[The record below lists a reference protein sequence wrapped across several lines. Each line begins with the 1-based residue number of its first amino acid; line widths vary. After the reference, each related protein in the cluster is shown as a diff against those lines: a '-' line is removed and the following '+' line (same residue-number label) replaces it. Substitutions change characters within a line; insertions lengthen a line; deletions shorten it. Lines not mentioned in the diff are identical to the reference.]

1 MSAKHIDQSDFQKE
15 VLDHKGV
22 VLVDFYAE
30 WCGPCKITSP
40 IIDELSEEKKDI
52 KFLKVDVD
60 KNSDLASGYNI
71 FSIPTF
77 IIFKDG
83 KPVNQFAG
91 AQSKD
96 GFVSELNKT
105 N

>member
-1 MSAKHIDQSDFQKE
+1 MSAALINQADFKKE
-15 VLDHKGV
+15 VLDHKGI

-40 IIDELSEEKKDI
+40 IIDELSEEKKEI

-60 KNSDLASGYNI
+60 KDSDLASEYNI

-83 KPVNQFAG
+83 KPINQFAG

-96 GFVSELNKT
+96 GFLSELDT
-105 N
+105 AV

>member
-1 MSAKHIDQSDFQKE
+1 MSAQQLDQANFQKD
-15 VLDHKGV
+15 VLDQKGV

-52 KFLKVDVD
+52 KFFKVDVD
-60 KNSDLASGYNI
+60 KNSDIASGYNI

-96 GFVSELNKT
+96 AFVSELSKVA
-105 N
+105 